1 MRPTM
6 ALTGPLFQRVASCA
20 VLVLALLF
28 ATGAAAQTGDIT
40 GTMPEDYL
48 PELKA
53 ILETSFLRSPQV
65 VAAEFERAVSEAKL
79 DVANAS
85 RLPNVNGNLSYAV
98 NQTAISSNAS
108 SQTRDNGLFYS
119 LGVTQALFHWRAL
132 KNQTDAAR
140 INLLVAQK
148 SYDLAARELGTI
160 VRKAYLSLIVEKAR
174 LRQVDDIIRVMRDD
188 LAVVAEKR
196 DRGTVSPAVYEGDKL
211 RLREVQLDVDRASAE
226 FDANRLRFARLVGMD
241 ALSGASVPDQI
252 PKPAFSPGLATA
264 LSAALLR
271 NGAKSTLEWEI
282 YDLRVR
288 EANLRHQI
296 ERVRLYPKFFA
307 SAGFS
312 LENSTN
318 VNGNAVNQQGIQ
330 RRTVSVYA
338 QWNIFDGFATRGA
351 VREALAN
358 KRVQE
363 RRLVIEA
370 EGVLQ
375 NVQILERSLRLD
387 AEQLDL
393 SEIRHSLALESKRRT
408 AEEVGLGNQAKGDID
423 RAENG
428 VRQADAKSQ
437 ESRAAFLGRW
447 SEFVALAGADPVLKS
462 TFIRHVR
469 EQK

>member
-1 MRPTM
+1 M
-6 ALTGPLFQRVASCA
+6 ALTGPLFQRAASCA
-20 VLVLALLF
+20 VLVLALVF
-28 ATGAAAQTGDIT
+28 TTGAAAQTGDVT

-48 PELKA
+48 PELKT
-53 ILETSFLRSPQV
+53 ILELAFRRSPQV
-65 VAAEFERAVSEAKL
+65 VAAEFERAVSEAKVE
-79 DVANAS
+79 VANAS
-85 RLPNVNGNLSYAV
+85 RLPSVNGNLSYAI
-98 NQTAISSNAS
+98 NQTAISSNTS

-160 VRKAYLSLIVEKAR
+160 VRKAYLALIVEKAR
-174 LRQVDDIIRVMRDD
+174 LRQVEDIIRVMRDD

-196 DRGTVSPAVYEGDKL
+196 ERGTVSPAVYEGDKL
-211 RLREVQLDVDRASAE
+211 RLREVQLEVARAAAE
-226 FDANRLRFARLVGMD
+226 FDANCRRFARLVGM
-241 ALSGASVPDQI
+241 GAFVPSAVPDQI
-252 PKPAFSPGLATA
+252 PKPAFSPDLAAAMTA
-264 LSAALLR
+264 SVLR
-271 NGAKSTLEWEI
+271 DGAKGSLEWEI
-282 YDLRVR
+282 YDLRVQ
-288 EANLRHQI
+288 EAIKRHEI

-318 VNGNAVNQQGIQ
+318 VNGNSVNQQGIQ

-358 KRVQE
+358 RRVQE
-363 RRLVIEA
+363 RRLTIEV

-375 NVQILERSLRLD
+375 NVQILERSLKLD

-393 SEIRHSLALESKRRT
+393 SEIRHSLALESKRRA
-408 AEEVGLGNQAKGDID
+408 AEEFGLGNQAKGDIE

-428 VRQADAKSQ
+428 VRQADAKNQ
-437 ESRAAFLGRW
+437 ESRATFLGRW
-447 SEFVALAGADPVLKS
+447 SEFVALAGTDPALKPIA
-462 TFIRHVR
+462 TRHDR
-469 EQK
+469 EKK

>member
-1 MRPTM
+1 M
-6 ALTGPLFQRVASCA
+6 ALTGPLFQRAASCA
-20 VLVLALLF
+20 VLVLALVF
-28 ATGAAAQTGDIT
+28 TTGAAAQTGDVT

-53 ILETSFLRSPQV
+53 ILETAFRRSPQV

-79 DVANAS
+79 DVANS
-85 RLPNVNGNLSYAV
+85 YRLPSVNGNLSYAV
-98 NQTAISSNAS
+98 NQTAISSNTS

-140 INLLVAQK
+140 ISVLVAQK
-148 SYDLAARELGTI
+148 SYDLAARELGTV
-160 VRKAYLSLIVEKAR
+160 VRKAYLALIVEKAR
-174 LRQVDDIIRVMRDD
+174 LRQVDDIVRVMRDD
-188 LAVVAEKR
+188 LAIVAEKR
-196 DRGTVSPAVYEGDKL
+196 DRGTVSPAVHEGDKL
-211 RLREVQLDVDRASAE
+211 RLREVQLDVDRAAAE
-226 FDANRLRFARLVGMD
+226 FEANCRRFARLVGM
-241 ALSGASVPDQI
+241 ASFSPSAVPAQI
-252 PKPAFSPGLATA
+252 PKPAFSPNLATA
-264 LSAALLR
+264 MTAAVLR
-271 NGAKSTLEWEI
+271 DGAKGTLEWEI
-282 YDLRVR
+282 YDYRVK
-288 EANLRHQI
+288 EAIKRHEV

-318 VNGNAVNQQGIQ
+318 VNGNSVNQQGIQ

-358 KRVQE
+358 RRVQE
-363 RRLVIEA
+363 RRLAIEA

-375 NVQILERSLRLD
+375 NVQILERSLKLD

-393 SEIRHSLALESKRRT
+393 SEIRHSLALESKRQI
-408 AEEVGLGNQAKGDID
+408 AEEVGRGNQAKGDID

-428 VRQADAKSQ
+428 VRQADAKNQ
-437 ESRAAFLGRW
+437 ESRATYLGRW

-462 TFIRHVR
+462 TVTRHDR
-469 EQK
+469 EKK